1 MKYTIFYRFYSPTGS
16 VVEFS
21 AGAVSIDTATRICAA
36 ARQVEYQAVMP
47 HDVWMAPL

>member
-1 MKYTIFYRFYSPTGS
+1 MKYTIFYRFYSPTSS

-21 AGAVSIDTATRICAA
+21 AGAVSIDTATCICAA
-36 ARQVEYQAVMP
+36 ARLAEFQAQMP

>member
-1 MKYTIFYRFYSPTGS
+1 MRYAIFYRFYPLGGQ

-36 ARQVEYQAVMP
+36 ARQAEYQAVMP
-47 HDVWMAPL
+47 HEVWMAPL

>member
-1 MKYTIFYRFYSPTGS
+1 MRYAIFYRFYPLGGQ

-21 AGAVSIDTATRICAA
+21 AGAVSIGTATCICAA
-36 ARQVEYQAVMP
+36 ARLAEFQAQMP

>member
-16 VVEFS
+16 VAVFS
-21 AGAVSIDTATRICAA
+21 AGAVSIGTATCFCAA
-36 ARQVEYQAVMP
+36 ARLAEFQAQMP